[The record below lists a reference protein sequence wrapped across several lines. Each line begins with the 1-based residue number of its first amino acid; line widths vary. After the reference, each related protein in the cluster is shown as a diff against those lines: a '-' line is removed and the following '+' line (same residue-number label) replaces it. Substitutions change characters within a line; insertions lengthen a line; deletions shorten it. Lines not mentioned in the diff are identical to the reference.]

1 VTRDL
6 AAQDTT
12 LRLVAF
18 EVVASTPDGVPVYS
32 IADII
37 EPRRRYYRDC
47 LRSARLVA
55 GARGYVLAGPVNLDW
70 DEFKAAARRLDGL
83 YSMPRRSMFA

>member
-1 VTRDL
+1 MSWDI

-18 EVVASTPDGVPVYS
+18 QVVASTPAGAPVYS

-55 GARGYVLAGPVNLDW
+55 GPRGYVLAGPVNLDW
-70 DEFKAAARRLDGL
+70 DDFKAAARRLDGL
-83 YSMPRRSMFA
+83 YSVPRRGAFA

>member
-1 VTRDL
+1 MTWDI

-18 EVVASTPDGVPVYS
+18 QVFASTPDGAPVYS
-32 IADII
+32 VADII

-55 GARGYVLAGPVNLDW
+55 GPRGYVLAGPVNLPW
-70 DEFKAAARRLDGL
+70 DEFENAARRLDGL
-83 YSMPRRSMFA
+83 YSVPRRSVFA